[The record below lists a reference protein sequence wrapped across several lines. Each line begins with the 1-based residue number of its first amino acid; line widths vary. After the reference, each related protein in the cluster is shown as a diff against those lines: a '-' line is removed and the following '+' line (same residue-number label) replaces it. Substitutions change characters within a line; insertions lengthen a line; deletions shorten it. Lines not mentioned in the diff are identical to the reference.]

1 MNKQQKNDSGEPS
14 EGPNR
19 PTEARLSKS
28 IRILHLENSSLDAEL
43 IRGRL
48 EIEGLNCEIECV
60 ATETTFAS
68 ALEDNSF
75 QIILT
80 DFNVPGYDGLAAVK
94 LARERLPNTP
104 IIVISGS
111 LGEEAAVKCLKS
123 GATDYLLKQRL
134 DRLPSA
140 IEHALEQARE
150 QILRKQAEQKFQS
163 LLEFA
168 PDAIVIVDNLGKIS
182 LLNCQAEKLFGY
194 QRTELLGQTLDI
206 LIPERFSVGH
216 AGHVASFFESPSQRT
231 VRVGY
236 ELFGRHKSGAEFPV
250 DVSLSPLDT
259 LEGTLTISAIRDMTE
274 RRKLEAQLVRAQ
286 RLESI
291 GSFAG
296 NIAHD
301 LNNALAP
308 VLMSLELIRLQ
319 NPASTEL
326 VATIESA
333 ARRGADMLRQLLVF
347 SKGSYVD
354 PKPVDLKELLDD
366 IGRIITRTF
375 PKSIELRTRYADGLQ
390 PVCGDSTQLH
400 QILLNLCVNA
410 RDAMPGGGVLT
421 ITADNVKVDES
432 YASIVPNAVPGN
444 YVLWRISDTGSGI
457 PSEVLDRIFEPF
469 FTTKQH
475 GRGTGLGL
483 SIVVG
488 IVKSHRG
495 FVNVYSV
502 PEKGSTFSVYLPVD
516 NSGIDNPGLPQ
527 TVQVDLRGNGETI
540 LVVDDSEGIRSA
552 ATAVLS
558 ALDFQVVTAANGE
571 DALRVVLGRGD
582 DLAAVITDLHMPR
595 MDGQYFV
602 TELKKVLPNIGVIVT
617 SGNLD
622 EDAVNDFRALGVQA
636 FLEKPFTQ
644 EKLTSALSSVF
655 LK

>member
-1 MNKQQKNDSGEPS
+1 
-14 EGPNR
+14 
-19 PTEARLSKS
+19 
-28 IRILHLENSSLDAEL
+28 
-43 IRGRL
+43 
-48 EIEGLNCEIECV
+48 
-60 ATETTFAS
+60 
-68 ALEDNSF
+68 
-75 QIILT
+75 
-80 DFNVPGYDGLAAVK
+80 
-94 LARERLPNTP
+94 
-104 IIVISGS
+104 
-111 LGEEAAVKCLKS
+111 
-123 GATDYLLKQRL
+123 
-134 DRLPSA
+134 
-140 IEHALEQARE
+140 
-150 QILRKQAEQKFQS
+150 
-163 LLEFA
+163 
-168 PDAIVIVDNLGKIS
+168 
-182 LLNCQAEKLFGY
+182 
-194 QRTELLGQTLDI
+194 
-206 LIPERFSVGH
+206 
-216 AGHVASFFESPSQRT
+216 
-231 VRVGY
+231 
-236 ELFGRHKSGAEFPV
+236 
-250 DVSLSPLDT
+250 
-259 LEGTLTISAIRDMTE
+259 
-274 RRKLEAQLVRAQ
+274 
-286 RLESI
+286 
-291 GSFAG
+291 
-296 NIAHD
+296 
-301 LNNALAP
+301 
-308 VLMSLELIRLQ
+308 
-319 NPASTEL
+319 
-326 VATIESA
+326 
-333 ARRGADMLRQLLVF
+333 
-347 SKGSYVD
+347 
-354 PKPVDLKELLDD
+354 
-366 IGRIITRTF
+366 
-375 PKSIELRTRYADGLQ
+375 
-390 PVCGDSTQLH
+390 
-400 QILLNLCVNA
+400 
-410 RDAMPGGGVLT
+410 MPGGGVLT